1 MKEHLQDTLE
11 RLARGELTKEQ
22 VVQLLRQPKQAPPE
36 PTSNGHARSITPA
49 APPPAFD
56 LVAAVER
63 ELLELMAQHL
73 KVEAAELDPTAPMEE
88 FGFDSVGMNEFAS
101 ALEARWSLD
110 ITPADFVQCDTIRA
124 LAQAFVR
131 DHEAALRKQYEP
143 RLPSMPDAPPS
154 PTALH
159 PLLDAAD
166 ESRNGTFYKT
176 IRGDEFFMR
185 DHRFATVALL
195 PGVAYLEMAWA
206 AAQRSIAGDRQ
217 FALKNVVWVRPIR
230 FEGSPIRVR
239 IQITEAPSGGK
250 FEIASEDLIN
260 HRWILCSQ
268 GKIVFDVSEPH
279 PKQIDRKA
287 AQSRTTSHLAKPQ
300 LYDFFRSRQF
310 DYGPAFQAVQEVW
323 ANERE
328 FLARLEIPPA
338 AAHGFNEF
346 QLHPSLL
353 DASLQSGIAMV
364 LAAADPAAQNA
375 GLPFSV
381 GRVELYR
388 PLVPNPWV
396 YGRRVETTANSVT
409 NEGFLLDADGNV
421 LAWLSGY
428 VSRAIPTS
436 RANNG
441 SNGHPSPKNGAASN
455 GSGST
460 RNGHTEPTSRA
471 AAAPTLPAIQ
481 PGSESDT
488 VVISIP
494 EWVAAP
500 VPGIA
505 QELRTASVLAF
516 VQDDVAA
523 SRLAV
528 QLLPIQIAT
537 VRPGREFRALDRAR
551 WEIDPLQLDHYNRL
565 FAELRAAG
573 RVPSVV
579 LHAGAFDKSIA
590 LSPAAPVPSTLVS
603 LVNLAQAWLT
613 PRSAGP
619 AAIFHVH
626 TEAHPSHDMVD
637 GFLRSLGQ
645 EFPALNGGVL
655 RVESLD
661 DLPALWKAAPGAYP
675 GISQFRVVEGHWET
689 RRLRELNPTQSQHVA
704 LKSGGVY
711 LITGGLGGLGQLLA
725 RDLAQK
731 HRAKLVLCGRS
742 QLSPEHQAFIRELQ
756 QSGAEV
762 LYQPADVTDRNALS
776 SLLSAARAQWGAIH
790 GVFHCAGILR
800 DGAFI
805 RKTQAQFDEV
815 LRPKLLGATHL
826 DELTAQD
833 RLDAFVL
840 FSSVTSISG
849 SRGQTDYAS
858 ANRYL
863 DAFAAWREAERRA
876 HRRSGRTVSINWP
889 LWVEGGMSMPAAMLP
904 RMRAAIG
911 MAPLPSAAGLAALQ
925 TALAIDAS
933 QVVVLYGDAAK
944 LRDNFGIQP
953 PAVHEPATASTP
965 LVKAGITESEVVLM
979 LSDILSRTLKIPT
992 ADLDPEADLGEF
1004 GLDSIVAMEVL
1015 NKCEEKLGCP
1025 VDPSAVFQFPTI
1037 AQLACHLAQ
1046 SVSVRPPAETPE
1058 SVREAQADPVV
1069 ASVPS
1074 VNQSL
1079 HRATAPGT
1087 PSPIAV
1093 IGLSCRLPESPT
1105 IDSFWKNL
1113 REGRCL
1119 VGEVPAS
1126 RWSIANHYSPNR
1138 NAPGKSNSKWAALLD
1153 DPYAFDNEFFKIGDV
1168 DARVMDPPHRIM
1180 LEIAEELFRDSGY
1193 TREEIRGRRIGVFVG
1208 GGESA
1213 YLMSNRDRL
1222 SEEELQ
1228 HLVVNTTQNMM
1239 AARISDFYDIHGP
1252 AWTMDTAC
1260 SSSMVAIH
1268 SACQSIR
1275 SGESEWA
1282 VAGGV
1287 HLLIEHWSH
1296 VAFSKAGVL
1305 APDGVPRVFD
1315 RNSRGFVLGEGAGLV
1330 LLKPLDAALRDGDR
1344 IDALILS
1351 TAVNNDGH
1359 TMGITTPNQNA
1370 QIEVLKM
1377 AYQNAG
1383 VSPASLSYLEA
1394 HGTGTLLGDPIE
1406 IKAATEVFR
1415 QSSSEKQFCGVGSVK
1430 SNLGHCLRAAG
1441 ITSVL
1446 KVILALRHRE
1456 IPPTLNCA
1464 EPHPRFHFEES
1475 PFYPV
1480 RALQPFP
1487 VRAGVRRAAASS
1499 FGFGGTNC
1507 HIVFE
1512 GFDSAASRH
1521 SVRRHSLP
1529 PPVFHRRRFAVEAK
1543 PESIGLVDAAHQPS
1557 AAPASI
1563 SPKPVTPST
1572 TGHADPVVD
1581 SPSAQRSSN
1590 PPASPLATA
1599 VQAVPPITPP
1609 RPAAPLARPLLTATD
1624 LSAAIEQLLAERV
1637 AKHLDAPVH
1646 EIALETNFMDLGI
1659 DSVAL
1664 VQLAQEVEKELQIEL
1679 YPTLFFEYQNI
1690 RELSAY
1696 FTREHGERFAAFF
1709 GKSHTQPV
1717 PEPGPAIP
1725 ASSPEVAPA
1734 PEATPL
1740 PVPSA
1745 ATRLAPVATN
1755 GASSTRSTRV
1765 RDIAIIGMAGRFD
1778 SANNVDDLWRHLSSG
1793 ADLIREVPEDHFD
1806 YRPWF
1811 DPHPQVPDKLY
1822 CKWGSFLDQVDR
1834 FDAGFFKVAEREAQL
1849 MDPQMRILLEV
1860 MQHTAESA
1868 GWAGRIRGTRTGVFV
1883 GSCFHDYGDQMMSMG
1898 KSIEAFDGTG
1908 NAASMLANRPSYF
1921 WNLRGPSML
1930 VDTACS
1936 SSIVSLHLACQAL
1949 RNGEC
1954 DMAFAAGI
1962 NLALGPLHLVYFC
1975 SIGALSPTGRCHT
1988 FDARADGY
1996 VPAEAIACVLLKPL
2010 DQAIAD
2016 GDSIQAVIKG
2026 TAVNHGGYANTLTAP
2041 SPQLEAEVLV
2051 RAWED
2056 AGIHPESL
2064 GYIEAHG
2071 TGTKLGDPVEIQ
2083 GMKLAFQRYTSKTGF
2098 CAIGSAKAHLGHAE
2112 GAAGIVGIIKTVL
2125 SLRHRQIPALPDF
2138 KTLNPLIQLQNS
2150 PLYIN
2155 SALQPWTHAPDGV
2168 LRAGVSSFGFGGTY
2182 GHAVLESYEAKPR
2195 TPVPPATPEILLFS
2209 ARSPER
2215 LAALLEAWDHWLA
2228 SPASAHI
2235 ELRDIAATL
2244 QFGRDHFEHR
2254 LAFVARDHAEL
2265 RARLDL
2271 ARTGTVSPQILTGT
2285 ASRNQARFGQTPED
2299 IDYFRALATGGQL
2312 EKLAALW
2319 LWGVDIPWSKLY
2331 ENTDR
2336 RPVPLPGYPFERR
2349 RYWHTDSG
2357 TTANA
2362 QPRPVQEGL
2371 LAEPD
2376 ALKVSSP
2383 SLPGEEPA
2391 PPSAS
2396 APLPVP
2402 SLKSPG
2408 SNLEVA
2414 GFIRQSIAKLVR
2426 IPEARIQESAE
2437 LTSLGFDSIMAMQ
2450 LIRQLQE
2457 TYGVRLYVNEA
2468 QLQPTFGGL
2477 VRYLAAQIPES
2488 PIADPPATP
2497 AQPVAPVF
2505 LLSAPRSGSTLLRV
2519 MLAGHSKLFCPP
2531 ELHLLPFDDLAAR
2544 ASLLAGPA
2552 SFLGEG
2558 LPRALVELKS
2568 CPPGEAVG
2576 LVNSWI
2582 EERRTTPE
2590 VYRSLASLAGGRL
2603 VIDKSPS
2610 YGENLD
2616 ALKRSRIWFPDAK
2629 YILLVRHPLAVMES
2643 FVRNRFDKLLQRPG
2657 TDPWNAAEE
2666 VWLRTNR
2673 NLVAFR
2679 ESLPPDRWVEVR
2691 YEDLVAAP
2699 QVIATRL
2706 CEFLGVP
2713 FEAALLKPY
2722 DGQRMTDGLHSVS
2735 ISIGDPNFQSH
2746 QEIDPALSEG
2756 WRARLSEIPVLSP
2769 ETTAVAAA
2777 LGYDVPQHNSAGSR
2791 LLPAQREFLAH
2802 AGPQPIWNLE
2812 HRLRLQFHQPLDRAR
2827 LETAVQAVVVRH
2839 PSLHGRFTRSGLST
2853 WAAVK
2858 FDAAP
2863 SFAID
2868 WQDFSNLAVADRDAA
2883 LSAHLAGL
2891 SSALDLRKAP
2901 LLKLS
2906 VVDCGSSIHEWLFCW
2921 HHLIGDGRSSS
2932 IFLQEVL
2939 AEYES
2944 SQFRPKFEES
2954 WNSYAHAIEVLL
2966 DRSGAA
2972 HTEFWRDHLQGF
2984 TRTGLP
2990 LDLPGTVGCF
3000 SSEQEYRVP
3009 VEPSAMPSFEICA
3022 AALYRAVAEWTG
3034 SADVVLAH
3042 RFHGRRLQAKPA
3054 DDPIG
3059 CFALDVPIRL
3069 KADTEAGVA
3078 QFRETFA
3085 RLPASGITYLPLV
3098 LSGSLPPVR
3107 GLTGIRLNYQPWP
3120 ILDHGPSCEVLSVAV
3135 RPTLAQDQPRDF
3147 AVDFIVRA
3155 LPGGAWTLI
3164 VRYSEL
3170 LHHEST
3176 IVRLAQRWRELI
3188 GSPAHA

>member
-22 VVQLLRQPKQAPPE
+22 VIHLLRQPKEERQRP
-36 PTSNGHARSITPA
+36 SRNGHARGITPA
-49 APPPAFD
+49 APHPPFD
-56 LVAAVER
+56 LTAAVER
-63 ELLELMAQHL
+63 DLLGLMAQHL
-73 KVEAAELDPTAPMEE
+73 KVDAAELDPTAPMEE
-88 FGFDSVGMNEFAS
+88 FGFDSVGMNEFAG

-110 ITPADFVQCDTIRA
+110 ITPADFVECATIRA
-124 LAQAFVR
+124 LAQAFAR
-131 DHEAALRKQYEP
+131 DHEMALRKQYEP
-143 RLPSMPDAPPS
+143 RSPSLADAPPA

-159 PLLDAAD
+159 PLLDTAD
-166 ESRNGTFYKT
+166 EAQQGTFYKT

-185 DHRFATVALL
+185 DHRFASVALL

-206 AAQRSIAGDRQ
+206 AARRSIARDRQ
-217 FALKNVVWVRPIR
+217 FALKNVVWIRPIR
-230 FEGSPIRVR
+230 FEGTPIRVR
-239 IQITEAPSGGK
+239 IRITEAATGGK
-250 FEIASEDLIN
+250 FEIASEDPIN

-268 GKIVFDVSEPH
+268 GKIVFDISDSH
-279 PKQIDRKA
+279 PKKIDRDA
-287 AQSRTTSHLAKPQ
+287 AQSRTTSYLAKPQ
-300 LYDFFRSRQF
+300 LYEFFRSRQF
-310 DYGPAFQAVQEVW
+310 DYGPTFQSVQEVW
-323 ANERE
+323 ANEQE
-328 FLARLEIPPA
+328 FLARLELAPA
-338 AAHGFNEF
+338 AAQGFAEF

-364 LAAADPAAQNA
+364 LAAADPAAQSA

-409 NEGFLLDADGNV
+409 NEGFLLDEDGNV

-428 VSRAIPTS
+428 VSRAIPAS
-436 RANNG
+436 RSNNG
-441 SNGHPSPKNGAASN
+441 SNGHPSPQNGAASN
-455 GSGST
+455 GSRSA
-460 RNGHTEPTSRA
+460 RNGHAEPAPHA
-471 AAAPTLPAIQ
+471 AAVPALPAA
-481 PGSESDT
+481 PVGSESDNLI
-488 VVISIP
+488 ISIP
-494 EWVAAP
+494 EWVPAP
-500 VPGIA
+500 IPGLA
-505 QELRTASVLAF
+505 QELRAASVLAF
-516 VQDDVAA
+516 VQDDAAA
-523 SRLAV
+523 SRIAG
-528 QLLPIQIAT
+528 QLLPVQVAT
-537 VRPGREFRALDRAR
+537 VRAGHEFRALDRAR
-551 WEIDPLQLDHYNRL
+551 WEIDPLQPEHYARL

-573 RVPSVV
+573 RIPSVV
-579 LHAGAFDKSIA
+579 LHAGAFDSTNTLA
-590 LSPAAPVPSTLVS
+590 PAAPTPSILVS
-603 LVNLAQAWLT
+603 FANLAQAWL
-613 PRSAGP
+613 PSRNPGP
-619 AAIFHVH
+619 AAVFHIH
-626 TEAHPSHDMVD
+626 TEDHPSHEMLD
-637 GFLRSLGQ
+637 GLLRSLGQ
-645 EFPALNGGVL
+645 EFPGLSGGVL
-655 RVESLD
+655 RVKDLD
-661 DLPALWKAAPGAYP
+661 DLPALWKAAPGQSP
-675 GISQFRVVEGHWET
+675 GISQFRVVAGRWET
-689 RRLRELNPTQSQHVA
+689 RRLREASPIQSTNSA
-704 LKSGGVY
+704 LRDGGVY
-711 LITGGLGGLGQLLA
+711 LITGGLGGLGRLLV

-742 QLSPEHQAFIRELQ
+742 HLSPDHQVFVRELQ
-756 QSGAEV
+756 QLGAQV
-762 LYQPADVTDRNALS
+762 LYRPADVSDRDALS
-776 SLLSAARAQWGAIH
+776 SLLATARAQWGAIH
-790 GVFHCAGILR
+790 GVFHCAGVLR
-800 DGAFI
+800 DSAFL
-805 RKTQAQFDEV
+805 RKTQSQFEEV
-815 LRPKLLGATHL
+815 FRPKLLGAIHL
-826 DELTAQD
+826 DELTAAD
-833 RLDAFVL
+833 PLDLFVL
-840 FSSVTSISG
+840 FSSVTSVSG

-858 ANRYL
+858 ANRFL
-863 DAFAAWREAERRA
+863 DAFAARREVDRRA
-876 HRRSGRTVSINWP
+876 NRRSGRTVSINWP
-889 LWVEGGMSMPAAMLP
+889 LWAEGGMSIPAALLP
-904 RMRAAIG
+904 RMRAATG
-911 MAPLPSAAGLAALQ
+911 MSPLPSTTGLAALQ
-925 TALAIDAS
+925 TTLSIDS
-933 QVVVLYGDAAK
+933 PQVVVLYGDAAK
-944 LRDNFGIQP
+944 LRENFAIQP
-953 PAVHEPATASTP
+953 PVAQEPTTASTP
-965 LVKAGITESEVVLM
+965 SAKAGVTESEIVQL
-979 LSDILSRTLKIPT
+979 LSDILSRTLKIPV

-1004 GLDSIVAMEVL
+1004 GLDSIVAMDVL

-1046 SVSVRPPAETPE
+1046 SVPSRPPAVPSEPARATP
-1058 SVREAQADPVV
+1058 AAPVV
-1069 ASVPS
+1069 AAVPS
-1074 VNQSL
+1074 GNQSQY
-1079 HRATAPGT
+1079 RASTPGT
-1087 PSPIAV
+1087 PPTIAV

-1105 IDSFWKNL
+1105 IDSYWRNL

-1119 VGEVPAS
+1119 VSEVPES

-1138 NAPGKSNSKWAALLD
+1138 NAPGKSNSKWAALLE
-1153 DPYAFDNEFFKIGDV
+1153 DPYAFDNQFFKIGDV

-1180 LEIAEELFRDSGY
+1180 LEIAEELFRDAGY
-1193 TREEIRGRRIGVFVG
+1193 AREEIRGRRIGVFVG

-1344 IDALILS
+1344 IDALILG

-1383 VSPASLSYLEA
+1383 ISPASLSYLEA

-1415 QSSSEKQFCGVGSVK
+1415 QSSTEKQFCAVGSVK

-1446 KVILALRHRE
+1446 KVILSLRHRE
-1456 IPPTLNCA
+1456 IPPTLHCD

-1487 VRAGVRRAAASS
+1487 TRAGVRRAATSS

-1507 HIVFE
+1507 HIIFE
-1512 GFDSAASRH
+1512 GFDAALSQH
-1521 SVRRHSLP
+1521 SVRRHALP
-1529 PPVFHRRRFAVEAK
+1529 PPVFNRRRFVVEAK
-1543 PESIGLVDAAHQPS
+1543 ADSIGLVDTVPATSALPAVNTPPPAAAHANGHFGASAHSPITPHSPTPPAILPVAPPPAPVAPSRPAPPSNRPLPS
-1557 AAPASI
+1557 AA
-1563 SPKPVTPST
+1563 
-1572 TGHADPVVD
+1572 
-1581 SPSAQRSSN
+1581 
-1590 PPASPLATA
+1590 
-1599 VQAVPPITPP
+1599 
-1609 RPAAPLARPLLTATD
+1609 D
-1624 LSAAIEQLLAERV
+1624 LSAAIEQLLAERI
-1637 AKHLDAPVH
+1637 AGHLGAPAH

-1664 VQLAQEVEKELQIEL
+1664 VQLAQEVEKEVQVEL

-1690 RELSAY
+1690 RELAAY
-1696 FTREHGERFAAFF
+1696 FAREHGERFSAFL
-1709 GKSHTQPV
+1709 GKSNPSTV
-1717 PEPGPAIP
+1717 PEPGPATP
-1725 ASSPEVAPA
+1725 APSPAVAPA
-1734 PEATPL
+1734 SVSSPQPTPS
-1740 PVPSA
+1740 PA
-1745 ATRLAPVATN
+1745 ASHPGSVATN
-1755 GASSTRSTRV
+1755 GTGSARPTRV
-1765 RDIAIIGMAGRFD
+1765 RDIAIIGMGGRFAG
-1778 SANNVDDLWRHLSSG
+1778 ANNVDDLWHHLANGSN
-1793 ADLIREVPEDHFD
+1793 LIREVPEDHFD

-1849 MDPQMRILLEV
+1849 MDPQLRILLEV
-1860 MQHTAESA
+1860 MQHTAEAA
-1868 GWAGRIRGTRTGVFV
+1868 GWGGRIRGTRTGVFV
-1883 GSCFHDYGDQMMSMG
+1883 GSCFHDYGDQMMGMG

-2016 GDSIQAVIKG
+2016 GDPIQAVIKG

-2155 SALQPWTHAPDGV
+2155 PALQPWTHSPDGV

-2182 GHAVLESYEAKPR
+2182 GHAVLESYDAKPR
-2195 TPVPPATPEILLFS
+2195 TPAPPGTPELLLFS

-2215 LAALLEAWDHWLA
+2215 LAALLDAWDQWLKN
-2228 SPASAHI
+2228 PASAQV

-2244 QFGRDHFEHR
+2244 QLGRDHFEHR

-2271 ARTGTVSPQILTGT
+2271 ARAGTPSPQILTGT
-2285 ASRNQARFGQTPED
+2285 AGRNQARFGQTPED
-2299 IDYFRALATGGQL
+2299 IGYFRALATGGEL

-2319 LWGVDIPWSKLY
+2319 LWGIDIPWAKLY

-2336 RPVPLPGYPFERR
+2336 RPVPLPGYPFERH

-2357 TTANA
+2357 TTAHLGA
-2362 QPRPVQEGL
+2362 QPTPLPPPPPVEPIKAASATGL
-2371 LAEPD
+2371 
-2376 ALKVSSP
+2376 
-2383 SLPGEEPA
+2383 
-2391 PPSAS
+2391 
-2396 APLPVP
+2396 APLPCYNADAASV
-2402 SLKSPG
+2402 
-2408 SNLEVA
+2408 
-2414 GFIRQSIAKLVR
+2414 IRQNIARLVR
-2426 IPEARIQESAE
+2426 IPVERIEYGTE
-2437 LTSLGFDSIMAMQ
+2437 LMSLGFDSIMAMQ

-2477 VRYLAAQIPES
+2477 VTYLAAQIPNG
-2488 PIADPPATP
+2488 PVAAPPATP
-2497 AQPVAPVF
+2497 APPIAPVF

-2531 ELHLLPFDDLAAR
+2531 ELHLLPFADLGAR
-2544 ASLLAGPA
+2544 ASLLSGPA
-2552 SFLGEG
+2552 SFLSEG
-2558 LPRALVELKS
+2558 LPRALVELNGCS
-2568 CPPGEAVG
+2568 PQEA
-2576 LVNSWI
+2576 LDFVNSWTK
-2582 EERRTTPE
+2582 ENRATPE
-2590 VYRSLASLAGGRL
+2590 VYRTLDALAGGRL

-2610 YGENLD
+2610 YADSLD
-2616 ALKRSRIWFPDAK
+2616 TLTRSRAWFPDAK
-2629 YILLVRHPLAVMES
+2629 YILLVRHPLAVIES

-2657 TDPWNAAEE
+2657 TDPWKAAEE
-2666 VWLRTNR
+2666 VWLRTHR
-2673 NLVAFR
+2673 NLRAFR
-2679 ESLPPDRWVEVR
+2679 ESLPADRWIEVR
-2691 YEDLVAAP
+2691 YEDLVASP
-2699 QVIATRL
+2699 HTVATRL

-2722 DGQRMTDGLHSVS
+2722 EGRRMTDGLHAVS
-2735 ISIGDPNFQSH
+2735 MSIGDPNFQSH
-2746 QEIDPALSEG
+2746 QEIDPALSEA
-2756 WRARLSEIPVLSP
+2756 WRARLSEIPALSP
-2769 ETTAVAAA
+2769 ETAALAAA
-2777 LGYDVPQHNSAGSR
+2777 LGYDLPQPDPNASP
-2791 LLPAQREFLAH
+2791 LLPAQREFLTN
-2802 AGPQPIWNLE
+2802 AGSRTHWNLE
-2812 HRLRLQFHQPLDRAR
+2812 HRLQLRFHQPLDRAR
-2827 LETAVQAVVVRH
+2827 LEAAIRAVVARH
-2839 PSLHGRFTRSGLST
+2839 PSLHGRFAGNGRLAWTAQPTEPNSSLT
-2853 WAAVK
+2853 
-2858 FDAAP
+2858 
-2863 SFAID
+2863 ID
-2868 WQDFSNLAVADRDAA
+2868 WQDFSRLAPTDREAA

-2891 SSALDLRKAP
+2891 SAALDLRKGP

-2906 VVDCGSSIHEWLFCW
+2906 VADCGAGLHEWLFCW

-2932 IFLQEVL
+2932 FFLQEVL
-2939 AEYES
+2939 AEYEAPQS
-2944 SQFRPKFEES
+2944 RPKFEES
-2954 WNSYAHAIEVLL
+2954 WGHYAQAIEVLL
-2966 DRSGAA
+2966 DRSDAA
-2972 HTEFWRDHLQGF
+2972 HTEFWRNHLRGF
-2984 TRTGLP
+2984 ARAGLP
-2990 LDLPGTVGCF
+2990 LDQPGAVDCF
-3000 SSEQEYRVP
+3000 SSEQEYRLP
-3009 VEPSAMPSFEICA
+3009 VEPGAMPSFEAAA
-3022 AALYRAVAEWTG
+3022 AALYRTIAEWTG
-3034 SADVVLAH
+3034 SADIVIAH
-3042 RFHGRRLQAKPA
+3042 RFHGRRLQAKPTA
-3054 DDPIG
+3054 DPIG
-3059 CFALDVPIRL
+3059 CFAIDAPIRL
-3069 KADTEAGVA
+3069 KVGTDSEDL
-3078 QFRETFA
+3078 QFRETLA
-3085 RLPASGITYLPLV
+3085 GLPASGLTYLPLV
-3098 LSGSLPPVR
+3098 QRGALPRVRELTSL
-3107 GLTGIRLNYQPWP
+3107 RLNYQPWP
-3120 ILDHGPSCEVLSVAV
+3120 ILDHGPSCDVLSIAV
-3135 RPTLAQDQPRDF
+3135 RPTLAPDQPRDF
-3147 AVDFIVRA
+3147 PIDCILRA

-3164 VRYSEL
+3164 VRYSDL

-3176 IVRLAQRWRELI
+3176 IARLTQRWRELI
-3188 GSPAHA
+3188 VAPVPT